1 MPAFPTTRH
10 SVIER
15 LRDARHPHRR
25 EAFGDLVG
33 GYWKPV
39 YKYLRVRWRLTPE
52 EAEDA
57 TQELFAEALEH
68 EWFARYDVE
77 KARFRTFVRVCADRL
92 VMNRRQAAAREKRG
106 GGAATVSLDFAGAE
120 HELSS
125 QAMTAIGV
133 APEADEFFK
142 REFVRALF
150 DRAVRAVRDDCE
162 ARGRMVHWSLFERYD
177 LAGDDRASYAELA
190 SAFGLTTGQVTGYL
204 AQMRGAFRAKT
215 VEALEA
221 LCGDRDEFRREA
233 RELLGLDVE

>member
-15 LRDARHPHRR
+15 LRDSRHPRRR
-25 EAFGDLVG
+25 EAFGDLVD

-57 TQELFAEALEH
+57 TQQLFAEAFEH
-68 EWFARYDVE
+68 GWFERYDDA

-92 VMNRRQAAAREKRG
+92 VMNRQQAARRDKRG
-106 GGAATVSLDFAGAE
+106 GTHTTVGLDFAAAE
-120 HELSS
+120 HELSA
-125 QAMTAIGV
+125 QAIGV

-150 DRAVRAVRDDCE
+150 DRAVRAVREDCE
-162 ARGRMVHWSLFERYD
+162 ARGRTIHWTLFERYD
-177 LAGDDRASYAELA
+177 LAGDDRASYAQLA
-190 SAFGLTTGQVTGYL
+190 EAYRLTPGQVTGYL
-204 AQMRGAFRAKT
+204 AQMRGAFRAKA

-221 LCGDRDEFRREA
+221 LCADRDEFRREA